1 MARGEYRSF
10 IGSNGKLPPKTES
23 LRGGGGESPAPLAP
37 PAPPAPPDRGQ
48 YTPRTSWDQKR
59 PWTESQHQ
67 AFQRSLGLSAIGS
80 VAGAV
85 LWKSHRVWGFIL
97 GGMAGGGVGN
107 LIFAPPSGLP
117 LYER

>member
-1 MARGEYRSF
+1 M
-10 IGSNGKLPPKTES
+10 
-23 LRGGGGESPAPLAP
+23 PLAP
-37 PAPPAPPDRGQ
+37 PAPAPPTPDRGR
-48 YTPRTSWDQKR
+48 YAPRRGYSSWQSKR
-59 PWTESQHQ
+59 PWTEAQHQ